1 MTRLQAWI
9 SSLLVLAVAVTL
21 ALVGAV
27 THNDTLLGV
36 GLGLV
41 PAAAAALGIPR
52 PQDASD

>member
-41 PAAAAALGIPR
+41 PASAAALGIPR
-52 PQDASD
+52 PQDV